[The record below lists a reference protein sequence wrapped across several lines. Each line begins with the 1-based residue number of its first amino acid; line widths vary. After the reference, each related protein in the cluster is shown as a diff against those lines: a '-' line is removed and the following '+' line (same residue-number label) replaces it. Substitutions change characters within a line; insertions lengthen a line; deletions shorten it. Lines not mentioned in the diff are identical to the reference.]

1 MYYDPYYPT
10 LLPPLVALPLILV
23 LNILVPIAAIVRARA
38 IKRRKWLPHTLA
50 FLWVLTSE
58 YTFYLVGM
66 PKLAPDEE
74 MGPGGGLLVLPIL
87 LESAVISV
95 GYFIALIWLLVSRLV
110 GRNTS
115 RSQLP
120 S

>member
-10 LLPPLVALPLILV
+10 LLPPLVALPLILI
-23 LNILVPIAAIVRARA
+23 LNVLVPIAAFRRARA
-38 IKRRKWLPHTLA
+38 AERRKWLLHALA
-50 FLWVLTSE
+50 FLWVLVSV

-74 MGPGGGLLVLPIL
+74 PGPGDGFLVLPIL
-87 LESAVISV
+87 LETAVISV
-95 GYFIALIWLLVSRLV
+95 LYFLAFIWLLVSRLV

-115 RSQLP
+115 QSP